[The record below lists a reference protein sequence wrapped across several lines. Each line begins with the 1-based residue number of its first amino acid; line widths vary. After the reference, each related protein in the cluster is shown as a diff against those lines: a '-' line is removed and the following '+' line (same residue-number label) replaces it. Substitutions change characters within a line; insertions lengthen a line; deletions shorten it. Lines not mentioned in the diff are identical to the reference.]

1 MTDEDDVTEGYRT
14 KLRDAVDDL
23 AAREADWT
31 TFHTR
36 LAEAVAPRLD
46 ELRRRTS
53 GGSRVTAA
61 AGAADFAWWDYA
73 ARAALAAVPIGLA
86 AALLLLTYLRSGNG
100 RANDA
105 LPAISPSAVASG
117 SADSARAAFESVLTG
132 AAAPQSVMAT
142 LIPVPAAA
150 FLAESAGR
158 SGK

>member
-1 MTDEDDVTEGYRT
+1 MTDEDDVTDGYRT
-14 KLRDAVDDL
+14 QLRDAVDDL

-53 GGSRVTAA
+53 GGYRATAA
-61 AGAADFAWWDYA
+61 VGAAWWDYA

-105 LPAISPSAVASG
+105 LPAVSPSAVASG

-150 FLAESAGR
+150 FLAVSAGG
-158 SGK
+158 SAK

>member
-14 KLRDAVDDL
+14 QLRDAVDDL

-53 GGSRVTAA
+53 GGYRATAA
-61 AGAADFAWWDYA
+61 VGAVWWDYA

-105 LPAISPSAVASG
+105 LPAVSPSAVASG

-150 FLAESAGR
+150 FLAVSAGG
-158 SGK
+158 SAK

>member
-14 KLRDAVDDL
+14 QLRDAVDDL

-46 ELRRRTS
+46 ELRLRTS
-53 GGSRVTAA
+53 GGYRATAA
-61 AGAADFAWWDYA
+61 VGAAWWDYA

-100 RANDA
+100 RAHDA
-105 LPAISPSAVASG
+105 LPAVSPSAVASG

-150 FLAESAGR
+150 FLAVSAGG
-158 SGK
+158 SAK

>member
-1 MTDEDDVTEGYRT
+1 
-14 KLRDAVDDL
+14 
-23 AAREADWT
+23 
-31 TFHTR
+31 
-36 LAEAVAPRLD
+36 
-46 ELRRRTS
+46 
-53 GGSRVTAA
+53 
-61 AGAADFAWWDYA
+61 
-73 ARAALAAVPIGLA
+73 
-86 AALLLLTYLRSGNG
+86 LLLTYLRSGNG